1 MNILLYANSAEK
13 ARLLLPWVTGLSG
26 HFMTQVTAQTTRE
39 PSPGEAAAAD
49 VFRSEL
55 SGIEQLKI
63 KSVRTHDDAPE
74 EGIAQEVLGGDYNL
88 VILAPAGRRGFIRL
102 FYGSMVAKVVRK
114 VSTSVLVVRGGF
126 VPPRRI
132 LVCVSGSRHSLS
144 NVRAAAQLAGMFGST
159 VSVLMVLS
167 QLPVEF
173 KKEGGAGAGLDP
185 RLRGEPAGA
194 WQERFLASEH
204 PLAVHMRAAD
214 DLLRN
219 LGVKGGVRVTE
230 GLVVDEILDELEAF
244 DHDLLV
250 LGTHRA
256 EDYDPMYEDLTSEMV
271 QKSPR
276 TTLVVGQRA
285 DLL

>member
-1 MNILLYANSAEK
+1 MNILLYANSPEK
-13 ARLLLPWVTGLSG
+13 ARLLLPWVAGLSR

-39 PSPGEAAAAD
+39 PSAGEAAAAEI
-49 VFRSEL
+49 FRGEL
-55 SGIEQLKI
+55 ADSDQLKV
-63 KSVRTHDDAPE
+63 KSVRTQGDAPE
-74 EGIAQEVLGGDYNL
+74 EGIAQEALGGDYNL

-114 VSTSVLVVRGGF
+114 VSTSVMVVREGA

-144 NVRAAAQLAGMFGST
+144 NVRAAAQLAVMFGST

-167 QLPVEF
+167 QLPVGFTDQE
-173 KKEGGAGAGLDP
+173 ATGAGLDP
-185 RLRGEPAGA
+185 RLKGDPPGA
-194 WQERFLASEH
+194 WQERFLASDH
-204 PLAVHMRAAD
+204 PLAVHMRAAA

-219 LGVKGGVRVTE
+219 LGAKGGVHVTE
-230 GLVVDEILDELEAF
+230 GLVVDEILNRLEAF
-244 DHDLLV
+244 DHDLLI

-271 QKSPR
+271 QKSTR